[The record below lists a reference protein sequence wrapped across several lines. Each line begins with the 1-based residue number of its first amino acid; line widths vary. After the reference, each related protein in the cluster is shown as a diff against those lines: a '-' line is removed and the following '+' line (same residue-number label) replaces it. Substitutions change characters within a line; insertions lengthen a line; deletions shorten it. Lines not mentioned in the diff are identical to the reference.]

1 MDALFSL
8 LTIIPILFAISYI
21 AIIVGIILIIIKIV
35 RAFMAIAESQKAIAE
50 SQQEI
55 SLKLGKLNAILAN
68 RQTTGN
74 NAQSHRDTGAGAGQP
89 SEPTTP
95 PEQNH

>member
-1 MDALFSL
+1 METLFEL
-8 LTIIPILFAISYI
+8 LTIIPAIVVLFYI
-21 AIIVGIILIIIKIV
+21 AIFIVIVIVIIKII
-35 RAFMAIAESQKAIAE
+35 RAFLAIAESQRAIAE

-74 NAQSHRDTGAGAGQP
+74 SAQSFRDTGAGAGQS

-95 PEQNH
+95 PEQ